1 MNDLLTAAAAG
12 LAGAGAYA
20 LLGVCTVF
28 TYRLVAVVNFTG
40 AAIGAAGAF
49 VFVTLAEAGAPLLP
63 SAVAGIAF
71 GALLGVAIGF
81 VMTRWFAG
89 ANASTKAAV
98 TVALLVGI
106 VAIGLRLTGGQHT
119 HSFPDLVPGAAFRL
133 AGVEVT
139 NAAIATLAL
148 ALLFTV
154 SADLFLMRTRAGLHL
169 RALSE
174 RPMAAEL
181 IGVPVRSL
189 SLFVWGVTGAAT
201 TLALMIVAPQ
211 RAPDFMS
218 LSLLVVPALAAAL
231 IGFFNSFWAALIG
244 GAALGVAESLT
255 SAFPTL
261 SEYRA
266 GAPFLVI
273 LAVLLWSQ
281 RGARWDDAR

>member
-12 LAGAGAYA
+12 LAAAGAYA

-148 ALLFTV
+148 ALL
-154 SADLFLMRTRAGLHL
+154 
-169 RALSE
+169 
-174 RPMAAEL
+174 
-181 IGVPVRSL
+181 
-189 SLFVWGVTGAAT
+189 
-201 TLALMIVAPQ
+201 
-211 RAPDFMS
+211 
-218 LSLLVVPALAAAL
+218 
-231 IGFFNSFWAALIG
+231 
-244 GAALGVAESLT
+244 
-255 SAFPTL
+255 
-261 SEYRA
+261 
-266 GAPFLVI
+266 
-273 LAVLLWSQ
+273 
-281 RGARWDDAR
+281 